1 MTTKLNIQKF
11 REELRRIVKAREVR
25 LLGILNCTPDSF
37 YDGGTNL
44 VTDTAIATGLTMLE
58 EGAFI
63 LDIGGQSSRPGAI
76 SISEEEEWARV
87 KPVIE
92 GVLKAKP
99 QAFISI
105 DTYRSSVAK
114 RAVEAGAVLVN
125 DISAGSL
132 DPELIPTVASLDIPY
147 ILMHMKG
154 TPTTMQKNPEY
165 KNVVDEIGKFFK
177 EKISLLGSHGV
188 RDIILDPGFGF
199 GKNLQDNYSILNN
212 LKSFNSFG
220 APVIVGLSRKSMI
233 TKVLKCEPSEALNG
247 TSAMNAVALQNG
259 ALFLRVHDIAEAR
272 EVLLLHNHLCNS

>member
-1 MTTKLNIQKF
+1 MTTNLNIQKF

-37 YDGGTNL
+37 YDGGKNL
-44 VTDTAIATGLTMLE
+44 VTDTAIDTGLKMLE

-76 SISEEEEWARV
+76 SISEEEEWTRV

-114 RAVEAGAVLVN
+114 LAVEAGAVIVN

-132 DPELIPTVASLDIPY
+132 DPELIPTVASLDVPY

-165 KNVVDEIGKFFK
+165 RNVVDEIGEFFK
-177 EKISLLGSHGV
+177 DQISLLRSHGI

-199 GKNLQDNYSILNN
+199 GKTLQDNYSILNN
-212 LKSFNSFG
+212 LKSLNSFG
-220 APVIVGLSRKSMI
+220 LPVLAGLSRKSMI
-233 TKVLKCEPSEALNG
+233 TKVVMREPSEALNG
-247 TSAMNAVALQNG
+247 TSALNAIALQNG